1 MDWSGIKAEE
11 KVFHNMAVLR
21 ELVFYLDLEDIL
33 SLLESRV
40 GKFEGVVV
48 GKKAQENLL
57 SYLVFGELSGQGRL
71 EESNT

>member
-1 MDWSGIKAEE
+1 MDWSGIRAEE

-40 GKFEGVVV
+40 GKFEGMVV
-48 GKKAQENLL
+48 GKKTQENLL
-57 SYLVFGELSGQGRL
+57 SYLV
-71 EESNT
+71 N

>member
-1 MDWSGIKAEE
+1 MDWAGIKAEE

-57 SYLVFGELSGQGRL
+57 
-71 EESNT
+71 